1 MFRAI
6 TAFEFRYQISSPIF
20 LVVASLFFLL
30 SFGNVVSDN
39 VQLAAVGN
47 VNINSPDAITQIHQ
61 VMSLIALFVITAFV
75 AGVVI
80 RDDEYRC
87 KELFFTTQ
95 VNKRDYL
102 LGRLTGAY
110 GVSFATLVFVSLG
123 MYLGTVMPSVD
134 AERLGPQNLLHYCY
148 VLIVVVAPNI
158 GFAAA
163 LSFALATLSRSLM
176 WSYVGIVC
184 LFLLE

>member
-80 RDDEYRC
+80 RDDEYR
-87 KELFFTTQ
+87 L
-95 VNKRDYL
+95 
-102 LGRLTGAY
+102 
-110 GVSFATLVFVSLG
+110 SLI
-123 MYLGTVMPSVD
+123 
-134 AERLGPQNLLHYCY
+134 H
-148 VLIVVVAPNI
+148 I
-158 GFAAA
+158 
-163 LSFALATLSRSLM
+163 
-176 WSYVGIVC
+176 
-184 LFLLE
+184 